1 MGVTALRCY
10 PPRIPNIC
18 SNDFRDTPRLPSAMV
33 ELAPFDSP
41 RPAEYAP
48 IPKPLTRRSL
58 KGRPIP
64 KGPRSPLLTLRFQKD
79 TPGFMRTARDQFGDS
94 TSFFLGGQLFIGAF
108 APEMVHEVT
117 VSKQHQFIKGVGFDR
132 MRKVLGTGLL
142 TNEEPIHLR
151 HRRLMQSP
159 FHISK
164 ISSYANTMLDLT
176 QKHISRWRNGDVVAI
191 GPEMMALTF
200 DIVADILFG
209 ADISGDTQK
218 VQRAMHIAIDRIERT
233 MLPGLDRLDNLGLP
247 YFRKFGS
254 AANELHEV
262 ATRIV
267 NERIEK
273 GIKRDDLMGVLLEAT
288 TPEGEKLSARE
299 VSDETLTLILSGHET
314 TANVLT
320 WVFSYLSENP
330 QYWSAL
336 AQEAEEILPHSNDEN
351 FARLLLAA
359 PLCGAIFNEVLR
371 LCPPVWIAPRRALQ
385 DVTLGGVEIP
395 KGAHVLVSQYV
406 THRDSRYFESPDEF
420 KPERWFNEF
429 EKTLP
434 RGAYFPFGAGTRK
447 CLGDQFALLEG
458 RIIILE
464 VARRMQLSLTGGF
477 PVAQP
482 RATYRPRGAVAMKVK
497 LT

>member
-1 MGVTALRCY
+1 
-10 PPRIPNIC
+10 
-18 SNDFRDTPRLPSAMV
+18 MV
-33 ELAPFDSP
+33 N
-41 RPAEYAP
+41 
-48 IPKPLTRRSL
+48 
-58 KGRPIP
+58 
-64 KGPRSPLLTLRFQKD
+64 
-79 TPGFMRTARDQFGDS
+79 
-94 TSFFLGGQLFIGAF
+94 
-108 APEMVHEVT
+108 EVT

-164 ISSYANTMLDLT
+164 ISSYADTMLALT
-176 QKHISRWRNGDVVAI
+176 RKHTSTWRDGDVVAL

-209 ADISGDTQK
+209 TDISADTTK
-218 VQRAMHIAIDRIERT
+218 VQRAMHVAIDRIERT
-233 MLPGLDRLDNLGLP
+233 MLPGLDRFDNLNIP

-262 ATRIV
+262 AARIV
-267 NERIEK
+267 NERITQ

-330 QYWSAL
+330 KYWSEL
-336 AQEAEEILPHSNDEN
+336 AKEADVVLAKSGEET
-351 FARLLLAA
+351 FAKELLSA
-359 PLCGAIFNEVLR
+359 PLTSAIFNEVMR
-371 LCPPVWIAPRRALQ
+371 LCPPVWVAPRRALE
-385 DVTLGGVEIP
+385 DLTLGGVAIP

-406 THRDSRYFESPDEF
+406 THRDERYFVEPDTF
-420 KPERWFNEF
+420 KPERWFGDF
-429 EKTLP
+429 EKSLP

-464 VARRMQLSLTGGF
+464 IARRMSLTLTSAF
-477 PVAQP
+477 PQPQP
-482 RATYRPRGAVAMKVK
+482 RATYRPKGAVPMRVS
-497 LT
+497 LI

>member
-1 MGVTALRCY
+1 
-10 PPRIPNIC
+10 
-18 SNDFRDTPRLPSAMV
+18 
-33 ELAPFDSP
+33 
-41 RPAEYAP
+41 
-48 IPKPLTRRSL
+48 
-58 KGRPIP
+58 
-64 KGPRSPLLTLRFQKD
+64 
-79 TPGFMRTARDQFGDS
+79 
-94 TSFFLGGQLFIGAF
+94 
-108 APEMVHEVT
+108 
-117 VSKQHQFIKGVGFDR
+117 

-164 ISSYANTMLDLT
+164 ISSYADTMLALT
-176 QKHISRWRNGDVVAI
+176 RKHISTWRDGDVVAL

-209 ADISGDTQK
+209 TDISADTTK

-233 MLPGLDRLDNLGLP
+233 MLPGLDRFDHLNIP

-254 AANELHEV
+254 ASNELHEV

-267 NERIEK
+267 NERITQ

-330 QYWSAL
+330 KYWSEL
-336 AQEAEEILPHSNDEN
+336 ANEADVVLAKSGEET
-351 FARLLLAA
+351 FAKDLLAA
-359 PLCGAIFNEVLR
+359 PLTSAIFNEVMR
-371 LCPPVWIAPRRALQ
+371 LCPPVWVAPRRALE
-385 DVTLGGVEIP
+385 DLTLGSVPIP
-395 KGAHVLVSQYV
+395 RGAHVLISQYV
-406 THRDSRYFESPDEF
+406 THRDPRFFNAPDEF
-420 KPERWFNEF
+420 QPERWMGDL
-429 EKTLP
+429 EKSLP

-464 VARRMQLSLTGGF
+464 IARRMQLSLQSRF
-477 PVAQP
+477 PTAQP
-482 RATYRPRGAVAMKVK
+482 RATYRPKGTVPMQVKVI
-497 LT
+497 

>member
-1 MGVTALRCY
+1 
-10 PPRIPNIC
+10 
-18 SNDFRDTPRLPSAMV
+18 MV
-33 ELAPFDSP
+33 DLAPFQSP
-41 RPAEYAP
+41 RPSEYAP
-48 IPKPLTRRSL
+48 IPKPLTSRALR
-58 KGRPIP
+58 GREIP
-64 KGPRSPLLTLRFQKD
+64 PGPRSPLLTLRFQKD
-79 TPGFMRTARDQFGDS
+79 TPSFLCKTRDQFGDCA
-94 TSFFLGGQLFIGAF
+94 SFFLGGELFITAF

-164 ISSYANTMLDLT
+164 ISEYATIMLNLT
-176 QKHISRWRNGDVVAI
+176 QKHISRWRNQEVIAL
-191 GPEMMALTF
+191 GPEMMSLTF

-209 ADISGDTQK
+209 ADISGETDT
-218 VQRAMHIAIDRIERT
+218 VQRAMHVAIDRIERT
-233 MLPGLDRLDNLGLP
+233 MLPGLERFDNLPIP

-267 NERIEK
+267 TERVK
-273 GIKRDDLMGVLLEAT
+273 NNIKRADLLGILLEAT
-288 TPEGEKLSARE
+288 TPDGERLSPRE

-320 WVFSYLSENP
+320 WTFAYLSEHP
-330 QYWSAL
+330 DYWEKL
-336 AQEAEEILPHSNDEN
+336 ADEAESIFSKQHDEN
-351 FARLLLAA
+351 FARELLAA
-359 PLCGAIFNEVLR
+359 PIAGSIFNEVLR
-371 LCPPVWIAPRRALQ
+371 LCPPVWIAPRRALD
-385 DVTLGGVEIP
+385 DVTLGNVEIV
-395 KGAHVLVSQYV
+395 KGSHVLISQFV
-406 THRDSRYFESPDEF
+406 THRDPRYFQNPDEF
-420 KPERWFNEF
+420 IPERWVDGF
-429 EKTLP
+429 EKSLP

-464 VARRMQLSLTGGF
+464 IARRMRLSLVSDF
-477 PVAQP
+477 PKAEP
-482 RATYRPRGAVAMKVK
+482 RATYRPKGRVPMKVT
-497 LT
+497 LI

>member
-1 MGVTALRCY
+1 
-10 PPRIPNIC
+10 
-18 SNDFRDTPRLPSAMV
+18 MV
-33 ELAPFDSP
+33 ELAPFQTP

-58 KGRPIP
+58 KGRSIP
-64 KGPRSPLLTLRFQKD
+64 PGPRSPLLTLQFQKD
-79 TPGFMRTARDQFGDS
+79 TPGFLRAARDQFGDC
-94 TSFFLGGQLFIGAF
+94 TSFFLGRQLFIGAF
-108 APEMVHEVT
+108 SPEMVHEVT

-164 ISSYANTMLDLT
+164 ISSYANTMVDLT
-176 QKHISRWRNGDVVAI
+176 QKHISRWRDGDVVAV
-191 GPEMMALTF
+191 GPEMMSLTF

-209 ADISGDTQK
+209 TDISADTKK

-233 MLPGLDRLDNLGLP
+233 MLPGLDRFDNLGLP

-320 WVFSYLSENP
+320 WVFSYLSHHP
-330 QYWSAL
+330 KYWSEL
-336 AQEAEEILPHSNDEN
+336 ASEANEILPQKNDES
-351 FARLLLAA
+351 FARILLAA
-359 PLCGAIFNEVLR
+359 PLSSAIFNEVLR
-371 LCPPVWIAPRRALQ
+371 LCPPVWVAPRRALD
-385 DVTLGGVEIP
+385 DVTLGGVEVP

-406 THRDSRYFESPDEF
+406 THRDPRYFDDPDTF
-420 KPERWFNEF
+420 KPERWFNDF
-429 EKTLP
+429 EKSLP

-464 VARRMQLSLTGGF
+464 IARRMQLSLTSGF

-482 RATYRPRGAVAMKVK
+482 RATYRPRGAVSMKVA

>member
-1 MGVTALRCY
+1 
-10 PPRIPNIC
+10 
-18 SNDFRDTPRLPSAMV
+18 MV
-33 ELAPFDSP
+33 ELAPFNTP
-41 RPAEYAP
+41 RPNEYAP

-58 KGRPIP
+58 KGRSIP
-64 KGPRSPLLTLRFQKD
+64 DGPRSALLTLRFQKD
-79 TPGFMRTARDQFGDS
+79 TPGFMRAARDQFGYC

-164 ISSYANTMLDLT
+164 ISSYANTMVDLT
-176 QKHISRWRNGDVVAI
+176 QKHISRWRDGDVVAM

-200 DIVADILFG
+200 DIVSDILFG
-209 ADISGDTQK
+209 ADISADTKK

-267 NERIEK
+267 NDRIKK

-320 WVFSYLSENP
+320 WVFSYLSEHP
-330 QYWSAL
+330 HYWKAL
-336 AQEAEEILPHSNDEN
+336 GEEAEQILPQKDDEN
-351 FARLLLAA
+351 FARILLAA
-359 PLCGAIFNEVLR
+359 PLSGAIFNEVLR
-371 LCPPVWIAPRRALQ
+371 LCPPVWIAPRRALE
-385 DVTLGGVEIP
+385 DVTLGGVDVP

-406 THRDSRYFESPDEF
+406 THRDARYFESPDDF
-420 KPERWFNEF
+420 IPERWFNDF
-429 EKTLP
+429 EKSLP

-458 RIIILE
+458 RIIIWRLHDECTFHLPPVFPRLNLE
-464 VARRMQLSLTGGF
+464 RHIVPA
-477 PVAQP
+477 AQFQ
-482 RATYRPRGAVAMKVK
+482 
-497 LT
+497 

>member
-1 MGVTALRCY
+1 
-10 PPRIPNIC
+10 
-18 SNDFRDTPRLPSAMV
+18 MV
-33 ELAPFDSP
+33 ELAPFQAP

-58 KGRPIP
+58 KGRSIP
-64 KGPRSPLLTLRFQKD
+64 PGPRSPLLTLQFQKD
-79 TPGFMRTARDQFGDS
+79 TPGFLRAARDQFGDC
-94 TSFFLGGQLFIGAF
+94 TSFFLGRQLFIGAF
-108 APEMVHEVT
+108 SPEMVHEVM

-164 ISSYANTMLDLT
+164 ISSYANTMVDLT
-176 QKHISRWRNGDVVAI
+176 QKHISRWRDGDVVAL
-191 GPEMMALTF
+191 GPEMMSLTF

-209 ADISGDTQK
+209 TDISADTKK

-233 MLPGLDRLDNLGLP
+233 MLPGLDRFDNLGLP

-288 TPEGEKLSARE
+288 TPEGERLSARE

-320 WVFSYLSENP
+320 WVFSYLSHHP
-330 QYWSAL
+330 KYWREL
-336 AQEAEEILPHSNDEN
+336 AAEANEILPQKNDEN
-351 FARLLLAA
+351 FARILLAA
-359 PLCGAIFNEVLR
+359 PLSSAIFNEVLR
-371 LCPPVWIAPRRALQ
+371 LCPPVWVAPRRALE
-385 DVTLGGVEIP
+385 DVTLGGVEVP

-406 THRDSRYFESPDEF
+406 THRDTRFFQDPDSF
-420 KPERWFNEF
+420 IPERWFNDF
-429 EKTLP
+429 EKSLP

-464 VARRMQLSLTGGF
+464 IARRMQLSLASGF

-482 RATYRPRGAVAMKVK
+482 RATYRPKGAVPMRVS
-497 LT
+497 LI